1 LGRVPPGQ
9 TCRVQ
14 AFFSGDAEKADRIVE
29 FDNPA
34 CTTVRWVAE
43 GPQFLVS
50 LAPSRT
56 KGEIWLA
63 NAATGERRLLPLATE
78 AVVDMALSPDG
89 RRLLYSAGNPRPIVW
104 MMSGI
109 DTTDARRNSLI
120 R

>member
-1 LGRVPPGQ
+1 MGRIPSAQ
-9 TCRVQ
+9 TCRVR
-14 AFFSGDAEKADRIVE
+14 AFLPGDAEKIVE

-34 CTTVRWVAE
+34 CPTVRWVGE

-50 LAPSRT
+50 LVPSAT
-56 KGEIWLA
+56 KGEIWLV
-63 NAATGERRLLPLATE
+63 NAETGERRLLPLETE
-78 AVVDMALSPDG
+78 LVVDMALSPDG

-109 DTTDARRNSLI
+109 ETTDVKRNSLI